1 MRGLKLPGCFL
12 LLASLFLICVLP
24 GWAQSAQLRRDASGR
39 LILPQPQR
47 PAADQ
52 QAIAVGP
59 EYRGAQ
65 SMEGDE
71 AWVAQEMYKLR
82 QDMMRD
88 AVNRVRSGGRD
99 DSRWLLR
106 EVGPFVVFLVITG
119 FVLWFIRAILEN
131 RRWDKMARIQTD
143 AHTKVLDRLGSS
155 QELLGYVES
164 EAGKRF
170 LEATPFQIDR
180 GPSPVF
186 PFSRILW
193 SAQAGV
199 VITLVGVGFLALT
212 TQLTEDTRALLVF
225 GYLALALGIGFLL
238 SAGLSYILSK
248 RLGLLD
254 SAKAGPGEALAQRP
268 Q

>member
-1 MRGLKLPGCFL
+1 MRGLKVLGCFL
-12 LLASLFLICVLP
+12 LLASLLLVCVSP

-47 PAADQ
+47 LAADQ
-52 QAIAVGP
+52 QAVAVRP

-65 SMEGDE
+65 GVEGDE
-71 AWVAQEMYKLR
+71 AWLDQEMYKIR

-88 AVNRVRSGGRD
+88 AVNRMRSGGRN
-99 DSRWLLR
+99 DSRSLLN
-106 EVGPFVVFLVITG
+106 EIGPFVVFLVITG

-131 RRWDKMARIQTD
+131 RRWDKMAKIQTD

-164 EAGKRF
+164 EAGRRF

-186 PFSRILW
+186 PLSRILW

-199 VITLVGVGFLALT
+199 VITLVGAGFLALT

-254 SAKAGPGEALAQRP
+254 KPGPGEALAQRP